1 MRFLKTLPLL
11 LLLVSL
17 AALAADDLPRG
28 TKITV
33 RIKTNLNSD
42 NMTPGDSFEAVL
54 DRDLVVNGKTIAAEG
69 ATARGRVDTAD
80 SSNGGQTAGLLI
92 IRLTEVETKD
102 AIYNFTTNTYTRQ
115 GHARTGPRNR
125 PGNLSDTIAGIGH
138 PTNPGDIDNSG
149 SIGRGSGPAALIPPE
164 TVVTF
169 RTTSP
174 SKTESK
180 NSP

>member
-1 MRFLKTLPLL
+1 MRFLKLVPLL
-11 LLLVSL
+11 LLL
-17 AALAADDLPRG
+17 AALPMLAADDLPRG

-33 RIKTNLNSD
+33 RIKTNLSSD
-42 NMTPGDSFEAVL
+42 NNTPGDSFEAVL
-54 DRDLVVNGKTIAAEG
+54 DHDVVVNGKTIAAEG

-102 AIYNFTTNTYTRQ
+102 AIYNLTTSTYTRQ
-115 GHARTGPRNR
+115 GHGRNGSRNR
-125 PGNLSDTIAGIGH
+125 PGSISDTISGIGH
-138 PTNPGDIDNSG
+138 PNSPPDIDMGG
-149 SIGRGSGPAALIPPE
+149 SIGKGSGPVALIPPE

-169 RTTSP
+169 RTTAAA
-174 SKTESK
+174 KTETK